1 MERTRKGS
9 EARNYNQN
17 LGKPPFLL
25 ALALAAC
32 GKENA
37 EGC

>member
-9 EARNYNQN
+9 EARNYKQN
-17 LGKPPFLL
+17 LGIPHFVL
-25 ALALAAC
+25 ALALATC